1 MSAKKRIRIVN
12 KTKFITAVT
21 LLVLFIVMFVFLV
34 SSLTGDKIEKQI
46 EKLEDG
52 KVTVLDRRFE
62 SSVKDESIVEIGQTV
77 TFRLV
82 YYYQTETR
90 EIRSFDVTEDIT
102 ITLADETKDTPSSVE
117 ELTKQKKLRLSLD
130 KELEKLKLEKTER
143 QRIFQNGFKQKLKE
157 KQKKKMH

>member
-102 ITLADETKDTPSSVE
+102 ITLADETKDTPSSVA
-117 ELTKQKKLRLSLD
+117 TKDGNSITVLPTVKATDTVRVTLSHKYAD
-130 KELEKLKLEKTER
+130 DTEFR
-143 QRIFQNGFKQKLKE
+143 FSVGDTEVIE
-157 KQKKKMH
+157 

>member
-1 MSAKKRIRIVN
+1 MSTKKRIRIVN

-102 ITLADETKDTPSSVE
+102 ITLADETKDTPSSVA
-117 ELTKQKKLRLSLD
+117 TKDGNSITVLPTVKATDTVRVTLSHKYAD
-130 KELEKLKLEKTER
+130 DTEFR
-143 QRIFQNGFKQKLKE
+143 FSVGDTEVIE
-157 KQKKKMH
+157 